1 MELVCDAKHS
11 KSCGCRATA
20 AVFPDRYCELCVVVI
35 LVCNYL
41 IEGDDMKRMTTW
53 LMSFAVVLALGACEA
68 DRMSE
73 KGFSLPEGNALNGRE
88 AFVYM
93 HCHECHT
100 VAGEEFPALAMA
112 DPPFVQLGGNVTRVK
127 TYGQLVTAII
137 NPSHKLAKGYPSE
150 LVSNEGESKM
160 PVYNGYMTVQELID
174 IVAFLQP
181 HYNVYVPQYEYRV
194 YP

>member
-1 MELVCDAKHS
+1 MLRKIG
-11 KSCGCRATA
+11 KILIFA
-20 AVFPDRYCELCVVVI
+20 A
-35 LVCNYL
+35 
-41 IEGDDMKRMTTW
+41 
-53 LMSFAVVLALGACEA
+53 LMSLTACEA

-73 KGFSLPEGNALNGRE
+73 KGFSLPEGNALNGKE

-100 VAGEEFPALAMA
+100 VAGEELPALALA
-112 DPPFVQLGGNVTRVK
+112 DPPFVELGGQVTRVK

-137 NPSHKLAKGYPSE
+137 NPTHKLARGYP
-150 LVSNEGESKM
+150 VDQVANDGQSKM

-174 IVAFLQP
+174 IVAYLQP
-181 HYNVYVPQYEYRV
+181 HYNVYVPQYEYRI